1 MKSNQPVF
9 YFASAEEAETAFYSA
24 FEMGDVQLMDAVLA
38 RQNVSC
44 IHPGSLPIIG
54 REAVLDS
61 WSQILNNL
69 ATPVF
74 YTDVLSRSVVDDMTI
89 HLVMERIASSHQPD
103 AEISLVLATNVY
115 VREKQGWRLQMHHAV
130 LPPVAQEADDSQQHT
145 VTHDAPTTLQ

>member
-9 YFASAEEAETAFYSA
+9 YFASAEEAEAAFYSA

-38 RQNVSC
+38 KNNVSC

-54 REAVLDS
+54 REAVMDS
-61 WSQILNNL
+61 WSQILNNQ

-74 YTDVLSRSVVDDMTI
+74 YADVLSRSVVDDMTI

-103 AEISLVLATNVY
+103 ADISLVLATNVY

-130 LPPVAQEADDSQQHT
+130 LPPLEQEADHSQHT